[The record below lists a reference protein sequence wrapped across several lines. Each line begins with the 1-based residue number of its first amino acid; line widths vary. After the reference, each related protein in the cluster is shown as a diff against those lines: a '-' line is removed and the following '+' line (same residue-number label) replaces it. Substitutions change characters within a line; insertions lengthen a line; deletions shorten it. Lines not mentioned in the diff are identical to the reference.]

1 MCYLNLNKLITNTE
15 VISIIGIIN
24 SFISQFFLSSRALHF
39 NWNLASIIW
48 TLYQKFAGT
57 PDGTNSC
64 KMYTLPFVVC

>member
-15 VISIIGIIN
+15 VISTIGKID
-24 SFISQFFLSSRALHF
+24 SFISQFCLSSRALHF
-39 NWNLASIIW
+39 NWNLAPIIW

-57 PDGTNSC
+57 PDGTNSS

>member
-15 VISIIGIIN
+15 VISIIGKID
-24 SFISQFFLSSRALHF
+24 SFISQFCLSSRALHF
-39 NWNLASIIW
+39 NWNLVSIIG